1 MSIIIKIGN
10 SYRVLIPEK
19 ILDRLNIKLGDEV
32 DFEIKENTLI
42 IKKHEKVSFREKFI
56 KSFQDNGII
65 NDDKEWEEW
74 QSFEDEL

>member
-1 MSIIIKIGN
+1 MSSIIKIGN
-10 SYRVLIPEK
+10 SYGSLIPKK
-19 ILDRLNIKLGDEV
+19 ILDKLNIKLGDEI
-32 DFEIKENTLI
+32 DFEIKENTLL

-74 QSFEDEL
+74 QGFDDEL